1 MDIKEEET
9 NETFNETFNNH
20 SLDLHANGERLSV
33 SPNHSRNGLH
43 EPESP
48 AVTGLDASS
57 VSGAFM
63 TPNGAD
69 MSGFQPSFNMNNISA
84 TLEALNA
91 LRSGQFPS
99 AAAAAAAAI
108 QQHQAQAQ
116 AQAAALRDQQQQ
128 QQQQQLNNNNNNNN
142 NEDDDE
148 LHKPLAKRQRTSSG
162 SLNNEEQQ
170 TPLPLATSIS
180 QCPADN
186 QSASGAANVTVAA
199 AVNGS
204 NPSASAA
211 ASVGANSFEL
221 RLFMEMQSKEHMLR
235 MKILEVQLQA
245 AKHSRDLVEI
255 NKTLALQ
262 KLQELASKRLPS

>member
-20 SLDLHANGERLSV
+20 SIDMHANGERLSV

-91 LRSGQFPS
+91 LRSGQFPN

-116 AQAAALRDQQQQ
+116 AQAAAMRDQQQQ
-128 QQQQQLNNNNNNNN
+128 QQQQHNNNNNN

-162 SLNNEEQQ
+162 SLANEEQQ
-170 TPLPLATSIS
+170 TPLPLATNVS
-180 QCPADN
+180 QAPVDT
-186 QSASGAANVTVAA
+186 QSASSAAGIAAVAA
-199 AVNGS
+199 AVVNGS
-204 NPSASAA
+204 NASAGSNA
-211 ASVGANSFEL
+211 NANSFEL
-221 RLFMEMQSKEHMLR
+221 RMFMEMQSKEHMLR

-262 KLQELASKRLPS
+262 KLQEMANKRLPS